1 MNKSFV
7 KNTAEMFA
15 SNVLSLAS
23 GVMVGF
29 LVPKMMGLT
38 DYANYKIY
46 TLYLTYLSLL
56 SLGFGDGL
64 YLKYAGK
71 AKEDLDFN
79 QLRYY
84 TRLYYMQL
92 GLCSVVGLLISLVFL
107 PKEFIFIGIALSIA
121 IMSANIVSLHQNLSL
136 ITLHFNEYSLRTI
149 IKAALT
155 AIYVLTLFLLYC
167 FCNYEVAYQIY
178 IFGVLAIEIILA
190 GWYFFSYKDINLGKV
205 DKKKITD
212 DCTYWNIL
220 LLGFPLL
227 LSNMAGTIFLNLD
240 RQFVSVL
247 FEREQYAVY
256 AFAYNMLTLV
266 TTMTSAVSL
275 VLFPSMRKKGNIDVK
290 ASVGKFSEMFGMLVC
305 FCLLIYFPLFY
316 FINAFLPKYTLSMEI
331 FRIVL
336 PGIALSTTV
345 SVIFINFYKLVDR
358 VKTYFALTM
367 LSMAAS
373 AALNYAAYTL
383 FHTYQS
389 ISWASIISLILWY
402 LLTSGYFVLRYR
414 VSIIRNLIY
423 YTLIGTAFYTIT
435 LLVSPV
441 WFAGL
446 MYLVSF
452 IGITILVNG
461 RNVKNILNSVGK

>member
-1 MNKSFV
+1 
-7 KNTAEMFA
+7 MFA
-15 SNVLSLAS
+15 SNILSLAS

-84 TRLYYMQL
+84 ARLYYMQL
-92 GLCSVVGLLISLVFL
+92 GLCSVVGLLISLLLL
-107 PKEFIFIGIALSIA
+107 PKQFVFIGIALSIA
-121 IMSANIVSLHQNLSL
+121 IMSANIVSLHQNFSL
-136 ITLHFNEYSLRTI
+136 ITLRFNEYSLRTI

-155 AIYVLTLFLLYC
+155 AIYVLTLFLIYC
-167 FCNYEVAYQIY
+167 FCDYEVAYQIY

-205 DKKKITD
+205 DKKKINEE
-212 DCTYWNIL
+212 CTYRNIL

-275 VLFPSMRKKGNIDVK
+275 VLFPSMRRKGNIDVK
-290 ASVGKFSEMFGMLVC
+290 ASIEKFSEMFGMVVC
-305 FCLLIYFPLFY
+305 FCLMIYFPLYY
-316 FINAFLPKYTLSMEI
+316 FVNAFLPKYTLSMEI

-345 SVIFINFYKLVDR
+345 SVIFINFYKLENK
-358 VKTYFALTM
+358 VKIYFALTM
-367 LSMAAS
+367 VSMVAS
-373 AALNYAAYTL
+373 AVLNYVAYVA

-389 ISWASIISLILWY
+389 ISWASIISLICWY
-402 LLTSGYFVLRYR
+402 LLTSGYFVLRYE
-414 VSIIRNLIY
+414 VSITRNLIY
-423 YTLIGTAFYTIT
+423 YILIGTIFYAIT
-435 LLVSPV
+435 SLTCPV
-441 WFAGL
+441 WVAGVI
-446 MYLVSF
+446 YLVSF
-452 IGITILVNG
+452 VVITILVNRKTV
-461 RNVKNILNSVGK
+461 RNIIDNIGK